1 VKTTKAR
8 IFVVVISGIAFCGLG
23 YFLCRFWVWPLS
35 AGAVLIAWSWIAPQK
50 TGLLVADR
58 KDLGGSGMILPAV
71 WNEKEVG
78 LGFTRYQHSPNML
91 SSYVNGI
98 VSRFVVGQ
106 DMRTVQTRIAFLEQ
120 FNKFS
125 EVARESYKWQRHL
138 NGGRAKAEED
148 TEDAKAQLNLQ
159 QAHSE
164 LELLELDTD
173 IKRHEK
179 LLQIERLKREIA
191 DLNKPAAS
199 PPPPPP
205 KPPPP
210 PPAPSAA
217 EVRKQNLRDL
227 EERER
232 RVIEEMRLTGANPSL
247 SEDQRRRK
255 LNALEDTLAQIHEE
269 QARLL

>member
-1 VKTTKAR
+1 MKTTKAR